1 MSQLNANIPIFMIVM
16 SVEKLPETLLTSEVA
31 KLSGWTVVN
40 GKLHKSYKFGDFVE
54 AFGFMTK
61 VAIVSEKMDHH
72 PELFN
77 VYNRVVIDLTTHDA
91 GGISHL
97 DLELAKKIDGL

>member
-1 MSQLNANIPIFMIVM
+1 M
-16 SVEKLPETLLTSEVA
+16 K
-31 KLSGWTVVN
+31 KLSQTELDTAIAQLSEWKLVN
-40 GKLHKSYKFGDFVE
+40 NKLNKAFKFKDFVT

-91 GGISHL
+91 GGISNL
-97 DLELAKKIDGL
+97 DIDLAKKIDGL

>member
-1 MSQLNANIPIFMIVM
+1 MKKLTQTELDTAIAQL
-16 SVEKLPETLLTSEVA
+16 SEWKLVNN
-31 KLSGWTVVN
+31 KLNKTF
-40 GKLHKSYKFGDFVE
+40 KFKDFVT

-77 VYNRVVIDLTTHDA
+77 VYNRVTIDLTTHDA
-91 GGISHL
+91 GGISNL
-97 DLELAKKIDGL
+97 DIDLAKKIDGL

>member
-1 MSQLNANIPIFMIVM
+1 MW
-16 SVEKLPETLLTSEVA
+16 VEENNCLK
-31 KLSGWTVVN
+31 KDF
-40 GKLHKSYKFGDFVE
+40 KFKDFTQ

-97 DLELAKKIDGL
+97 DLELAKKIDAL

>member
-1 MSQLNANIPIFMIVM
+1 MSLSNANTPIYLVVM
-16 SVEKLPETLLTSEVA
+16 PVEKLPEDILSSEVA
-31 KLSGWTVVN
+31 KLSGWKIAN
-40 GKLHKSYKFGDFVE
+40 GKLNKSFKFSNFVE

-61 VAIVSEKMDHH
+61 VAIVAEKMDHH

-77 VYNRVVIDLTTHDA
+77 VYNRVAIDLTTHDA

-97 DLELAKKIDGL
+97 DLELAKKINSL

>member
-16 SVEKLPETLLTSEVA
+16 SVEKLPEAVLTSEVA
-31 KLSGWTVVN
+31 KLSGWTVEN

-97 DLELAKKIDGL
+97 DLELAKKIDAL

>member
-1 MSQLNANIPIFMIVM
+1 MK
-16 SVEKLPETLLTSEVA
+16 KLTQSELDTA
-31 KLSGWTVVN
+31 IAQLSGWQLVN
-40 GKLHKSYKFGDFVE
+40 GKLNKTFKFKDFVE

-77 VYNRVVIDLTTHDA
+77 VYNRVVIDLVTHDA
-91 GGISHL
+91 DGITAL
-97 DLELAKKIDGL
+97 DINLAKKINEL

>member
-1 MSQLNANIPIFMIVM
+1 MK
-16 SVEKLPETLLTSEVA
+16 KLTQTELDA
-31 KLSGWTVVN
+31 AIAQLSGWKIVDK
-40 GKLHKSYKFGDFVE
+40 KLNKTFKFKDFVE

-61 VAIVSEKMDHH
+61 VAIVAEKMDHH

-91 GGISHL
+91 DGISNL
-97 DLELAKKIDGL
+97 DIDLAKKINNL

>member
-1 MSQLNANIPIFMIVM
+1 MPI
-16 SVEKLPETLLTSEVA
+16 EKLPEAVLADEVA
-31 KLSGWTVVN
+31 KLSGWSIVN
-40 GKLHKSYKFGDFVE
+40 GKLNKTFRFNNFVE

-61 VAIVSEKMDHH
+61 VAIVAEKMDHH

-97 DLELAKKIDGL
+97 DIELAKKINSL

>member
-1 MSQLNANIPIFMIVM
+1 MKLTQSELDTAIAQLADWKIVDK
-16 SVEKLPETLLTSEVA
+16 KLNKVF
-31 KLSGWTVVN
+31 
-40 GKLHKSYKFGDFVE
+40 KFKDFVE

-61 VAIVSEKMDHH
+61 VGIIAEKMDHH

-91 GGISHL
+91 EGITAL
-97 DLELAKKIDGL
+97 DVDLAKKIDSF

>member
-1 MSQLNANIPIFMIVM
+1 MFMIVM
-16 SVEKLPETLLTSEVA
+16 PVEKLSEAVLNSEVA

-54 AFGFMTK
+54 AFGFMTR
-61 VAIVSEKMDHH
+61 VAILSEKMDHH

-91 GGISHL
+91 DGISHL
-97 DLELAKKIDGL
+97 DVELAKKIDAL